1 MAQAPSKVDEDK
13 KVKYRKEEKD
23 NIFVDII
30 YNIVIQ
36 TPVLIISWIVSK
48 FDWD

>member
-1 MAQAPSKVDEDK
+1 MAQAPSKVEEEK
-13 KVKYRKEEKD
+13 KVKHKRVERD
-23 NIFVDII
+23 NIFLDII
-30 YNIVIQ
+30 YNLVIH